1 MQFDGILFQQNKSLS
16 PDPFDFLKIKISTLM
31 KIFTTF
37 SLYPIV
43 GFDEVVDSLFNSIK
57 NNLFF
62 LLYVGM
68 EMGKMTS
75 N

>member
-1 MQFDGILFQQNKSLS
+1 
-16 PDPFDFLKIKISTLM
+16 M

-75 N
+75 NQHGEEP

>member
-1 MQFDGILFQQNKSLS
+1 
-16 PDPFDFLKIKISTLM
+16 M
-31 KIFTTF
+31 KIFTTL

-43 GFDEVVDSLFNSIK
+43 GFDEVVDSLFNSVK
-57 NNLFF
+57 NNFFF